1 MPPRRVQKLNFKYIG
16 KILKIFYLKTG
27 LCEIT
32 VQALQNSV
40 DLKLLKLRPP
50 NYEWGPKVS
59 LKFNIEV
66 QMYIGK
72 RNTMLHVRLV
82 ILL

>member
-1 MPPRRVQKLNFKYIG
+1 MPPRRVQKSNFKYIG

-27 LCEIT
+27 LYEIT

-40 DLKLLKLRPP
+40 NLKLLKLRPP

-72 RNTMLHVRLV
+72 RTTMLRLV